1 MVRRKFLSWILF
13 FLGTMLAVSPAWP
26 QISIPTG
33 TRAPL
38 DGGSLDPIEKQDW
51 HIFGKVTSL
60 DGEPIGGAKVRADVG
75 SGMGSVQTLD
85 TDLQGNFRTEF
96 SLDAQQ
102 YARLSVKLTV
112 IKEGYLDAHETVDF
126 GASNKTWE
134 IDLMMRSKTQD
145 PDQLSTENL
154 VAALAPRLR
163 TSGRGLPS
171 GAARKDYERGAAE
184 LLDDHDSLRAAQ
196 TINKVVQH
204 QPDCLDCRTLLGLAY
219 LEAGSL
225 TSAERQFGEAAKLDE
240 SAPAAARRP
249 EPLIILGV
257 LESWRRQDK
266 KAAGFFTE
274 ALKISPSDPLALQE
288 LGRAAIFQQSW
299 AAADDVLG
307 QAIKAGASPESPLM
321 RARALLEEGDADA
334 AETDM
339 KVYLNGRE
347 PKELPLAARTLYTEL
362 GDRLQLLEYGK
373 VKSVVSQPLS
383 DLERAMPE
391 LRGIEPSSSQDALPA
406 ILQHVG
412 ADVQAFFSQFPN
424 TISVEQT
431 KQERLGRNGKVA
443 DFLDQKFHYLLLAH
457 PEKWGLGLEEYRA
470 DEKGART
477 ALTGL
482 QGGFML
488 TAGFASASLLF
499 HPAYQSG
506 ATFRYL
512 GRETIDGHPT
522 EVVAFAQKPDKAKLM
537 GRFNTDEA
545 TVLTLTQ
552 GLAWIDPTNYQ
563 IVRMRTDLL
572 KPASKVRLER
582 ETTEI
587 HFDQVQFKEIPSGL
601 WLPREVVV
609 TVEWKGK
616 TFRNLHEYSD
626 FKLFNVETQEKRKT
640 AALVSGGAGAGV

>member
-1 MVRRKFLSWILF
+1 
-13 FLGTMLAVSPAWP
+13 MLAVCPAWAQAP
-26 QISIPTG
+26 VGAAVPG
-33 TRAPL
+33 HGALGGGELDTR
-38 DGGSLDPIEKQDW
+38 EKEDV
-51 HIFGKVTSL
+51 HIFGRIMSL
-60 DGEPIGGAKVRADVG
+60 DGEPISGAKVRAD
-75 SGMGSVQTLD
+75 MGGGRSAVQTLD
-85 TDLQGNFRTEF
+85 TDLQGNFRTQF

-134 IDLMMRSKTQD
+134 IDLMMRSKIQD

-154 VAALAPRLR
+154 VTALAPRLR
-163 TSGRGLPS
+163 AVGRGVTSGGS
-171 GAARKDYERGAAE
+171 RKDYERGAAE

-196 TINKVVQH
+196 TLSKVVQR

-219 LEAGSL
+219 LDAGSL

-240 SAPAAARRP
+240 SAPAGARRP
-249 EPLIILGV
+249 EPLIILGE

-274 ALKISPSDPLALQE
+274 ALKIAPSDSLALQE
-288 LGRAAIFQQSW
+288 LGRQAIFQKNW
-299 AAADDVLG
+299 DAADQTLAE
-307 QAIKAGASPESPLM
+307 AIKAGASPEARLM

-334 AETDM
+334 AEADM

-347 PKELPLAARTLYTEL
+347 PKDLPLGARTLYTEL

-373 VKSVVSQPLS
+373 VKSVVSQSLA

-391 LRGIEPSSSQDALPA
+391 LRGIEPASNQDALPA
-406 ILQHVG
+406 ILEHVG

-443 DFLDQKFHYLLLAH
+443 DSLDQKFHYLLLAH

-488 TAGFASASLLF
+488 TAGFASASLIF

-512 GRETIDGHPT
+512 GRQALDGRPT
-522 EVVAFAQKPDKAKLM
+522 DVVAFAQKPDKAKIM

-552 GLAWIDPTNYQ
+552 GLAWIDPTTYQ
-563 IVRMRTDLL
+563 IVRLRTDLL

-587 HFDQVQFKEIPSGL
+587 HFDQVRFKEIPSPL

-609 TVEWKGK
+609 TVEWK
-616 TFRNLHEYSD
+616 
-626 FKLFNVETQEKRKT
+626 
-640 AALVSGGAGAGV
+640 

>member
-1 MVRRKFLSWILF
+1 MVRRKLTSWMLF
-13 FLGTMLAVSPAWP
+13 CLGTMLAACPA
-26 QISIPTG
+26 
-33 TRAPL
+33 RAQAPAGAVAGNHAGFGEL
-38 DGGSLDPIEKQDW
+38 RSIEKQDW
-51 HIFGKVTSL
+51 HVFGRITSL
-60 DGEPIGGAKVRADVG
+60 DGEPIAGAKVRADVG
-75 SGMGSVQTLD
+75 GGIGSVQMLD
-85 TDLQGNFRTEF
+85 TDLQGNFRTAF

-112 IKEGYLDAHETVDF
+112 TKPGYLDAHETVDF
-126 GASNKTWE
+126 GASDKTWE
-134 IDLMMRSKTQD
+134 IDLMMRSRTGD
-145 PDQLSTENL
+145 PDQLSAEGL

-163 TSGRGLPS
+163 ASGRGVAS
-171 GAARKDYERGAAE
+171 GPARKDYERGVAE
-184 LLDDHDSLRAAQ
+184 LLDEHDPLRAAQ
-196 TINKVVQH
+196 TLDKVIQR
-204 QPDCLDCRTLLGLAY
+204 QPDCLECRTLSGLAY
-219 LEAGSL
+219 LDAGSL
-225 TSAERQFGEAAKLDE
+225 TSAERQFGEAAKLDL
-240 SAPAAARRP
+240 SVQGQARRP

-266 KAAGFFTE
+266 KAAGFFTQ
-274 ALKISPSDPLALQE
+274 ALQIAPSDPLALQE

-299 AAADDVLG
+299 DAADEVLG
-307 QAIKAGASPESPLM
+307 QAIKAGASPEARLM
-321 RARALLEEGDADA
+321 RARVLLEEGDADA
-334 AETDM
+334 ASADM

-373 VKSVVSQPLS
+373 VKSVVSQPLA
-383 DLERAMPE
+383 DLERALPE
-391 LRGIEPSSSQDALPA
+391 LRGLEPASSQDALPA

-412 ADVQAFFSQFPN
+412 ADVQTFFSQFPN

-443 DFLDQKFHYLLLAH
+443 ESMDQKFHYLLLAH
-457 PEKWGLGLEEYRA
+457 PEKWGLGLEEFRA

-506 ATFRYL
+506 AAFRYL
-512 GRETIDGHPT
+512 GRQTIDGRAT
-522 EVVAFAQKPDKAKLM
+522 DVVAFAQKPDKAKVM

-552 GLAWIDPTNYQ
+552 GLAWIDLANYQ

-572 KPASKVRLER
+572 KSAPKVRLER

-587 HFDQVQFKEIPSGL
+587 HFDQVRFKEIPSPL

-609 TVEWKGK
+609 TVQWKGK
-616 TFRNLHEYSD
+616 TFRNLHEYTD
-626 FKLFNVETQEKRKT
+626 FKLFNVETHEKRKT
-640 AALVSGGAGAGV
+640 AALASGNPAT

>member
-1 MVRRKFLSWILF
+1 MFRRKLPSWMLF
-13 FLGTMLAVSPAWP
+13 FLGAMLAVGPAWP

-33 TRAPL
+33 TRGPL

-51 HIFGKVTSL
+51 HIFGRVTSL

-75 SGMGSVQTLD
+75 SGTGSLQTLD

-96 SLDAQQ
+96 SLNAQQ
-102 YARLSVKLTV
+102 YSRLSVKLTV
-112 IKEGYLDAHETVDF
+112 IKPGYLDAHESVDF
-126 GASNKTWE
+126 GVGNKTWE
-134 IDLMMRSKTQD
+134 IDLMMRPRTQD
-145 PDQLSTENL
+145 PDQLSTESL

-163 TSGRGLPS
+163 TSARALAS

-184 LLDDHDSLRAAQ
+184 FLDAHDPLRAAQ
-196 TINKVVQH
+196 TLSKVVQH

-219 LEAGSL
+219 LDAGSL
-225 TSAERQFGEAAKLDE
+225 TSAERQFGEAAKLNA
-240 SAPAAARRP
+240 SAQAQTRP

-274 ALKISPSDPLALQE
+274 ALKIAPADPLALQE

-299 AAADDVLG
+299 DTADDILG
-307 QAIKAGASPESPLM
+307 QAIKAGASPEARLM
-321 RARALLEEGDADA
+321 RARALLEEGDAEA
-334 AETDM
+334 AGADM

-362 GDRLQLLEYGK
+362 GDRLQLMEYGK
-373 VKSVVSQPLS
+373 VKSVVSQPLA
-383 DLERAMPE
+383 DLERALPE
-391 LRGIEPSSSQDALPA
+391 LRGLEPASSQDGLPA

-424 TISVEQT
+424 TVSVEQT
-431 KQERLGRNGKVA
+431 HQERLGHNGKVA
-443 DFLDQKFHYLLLAH
+443 ESMDQKFHYLLLAH

-470 DEKGART
+470 DEQGSRT
-477 ALTGL
+477 ALHGL
-482 QGGFML
+482 EGGFML

-499 HPAYQSG
+499 HPAYQAG
-506 ATFRYL
+506 AAFRYL
-512 GRETIDGHPT
+512 GRQTIDGHDT
-522 EVVAFAQKPDKAKLM
+522 DVVAFAQKPDKAKLM

-572 KPASKVRLER
+572 KAASKVRLER

-587 HFDQVQFKEIPSGL
+587 HFDQVRFKEIPSPL

-626 FKLFNVETQEKRKT
+626 FKLFNVETREKRKT
-640 AALVSGGAGAGV
+640 AALVSGSPTT

>member
-1 MVRRKFLSWILF
+1 MVPRKLPSWILSV
-13 FLGTMLAVSPAWP
+13 LGAILAVSPARP
-26 QISIPTG
+26 QAPVG
-33 TRAPL
+33 AVAGDRAPFGEL
-38 DGGSLDPIEKQDW
+38 RNIEKQDW
-51 HIFGKVTSL
+51 HVFGRVTSL
-60 DGEPIGGAKVRADVG
+60 DGEPIAGAKVRADVG
-75 SGMGSVQTLD
+75 GGTSSVKMLD
-85 TDLQGNFRTEF
+85 TDLQGNFRTDF

-102 YARLSVKLTV
+102 YSRLSVKLTV
-112 IKEGYLDAHETVDF
+112 IKPGYLDAHESVDF
-126 GASNKTWE
+126 GSSDKTWE
-134 IDLMMRSKTQD
+134 IDLMMRSRTGD
-145 PDQLSTENL
+145 PDQLSAESL

-163 TSGRGLPS
+163 TSARGLAS
-171 GAARKDYERGAAE
+171 GSARKDYERGVAE
-184 LLDDHDSLRAAQ
+184 FLDGQEPLRAAQ
-196 TINKVVQH
+196 TLNKVVQR
-204 QPDCLDCRTLLGLAY
+204 QPDCLDCRTLLGLAW

-225 TSAERQFGEAAKLDE
+225 TSAERQFGEAAKLDA
-240 SAPAAARRP
+240 SAQTQARRP

-274 ALKISPSDPLALQE
+274 ALKIAPDDPLALQE

-299 AAADDVLG
+299 EAADDILG
-307 QAIKAGASPESPLM
+307 QAIKAGASSEARLM

-334 AETDM
+334 ASADM

-373 VKSVVSQPLS
+373 VKSVVSQPLA
-383 DLERAMPE
+383 DLEHAMPE
-391 LRGIEPSSSQDALPA
+391 LRGIAPASSQDALPA

-431 KQERLGRNGKVA
+431 HQEKLGRNGKVA
-443 DFLDQKFHYLLLAH
+443 DSLDQKFHYLLLAH

-512 GRETIDGHPT
+512 GRQTIDGRET
-522 EVVAFAQKPDKAKLM
+522 DVVAFAQKPDKAKIM

-552 GLAWIDPTNYQ
+552 GLAWIDPANYQ

-572 KPASKVRLER
+572 KAASKVRLER
-582 ETTEI
+582 QTTEI
-587 HFDQVQFKEIPSGL
+587 HFDQVRFKEIPSPL

-609 TVEWKGK
+609 TVQWKGK
-616 TFRNLHEYSD
+616 TFRNLHEYSN
-626 FKLFNVETQEKRKT
+626 FKLFNVETQEKHKT
-640 AALVSGGAGAGV
+640 AALFSGSPRA